1 MAEHRHRAD
10 DDEDDGLDDE
20 YDDEE
25 YAASDDALEDDD
37 DDEEEED
44 DDEDEDEEEGDE
56 EEEEEEEEEE
66 DDGSSGLS
74 DDDPALYL
82 DPYDEGSLPPHACR
96 YCGIHDPACV
106 AKCVETKKWLCNA
119 MCAGGGGSHLVN
131 HLVRSRSNQV
141 QLHPESPLGDTVLE
155 CYNCGGKNAF
165 VLGFVPA
172 SSSSVVVLLCRVCVE
187 TVPALKDMDWELGQW
202 HPLVQDRKFLPWL
215 IKVPSDKQLLRAR
228 DLTQAQINK
237 LEELW
242 KTEPDAR
249 FADLDRPDIV
259 EETELAPTLL
269 HYDDGYHYQNV
280 LAPLVKMEA
289 DYDRQIK
296 ESLSEESISVRWDKS
311 LTGKNIAT
319 FSFGGR
325 HSAEQNRIMIGDELR
340 LKLGE
345 GARYLYGKPWEGV
358 GYVKDIVDGEVEL
371 EMRQDGGGNNN
382 NANHNG
388 RHHHHNTNNN
398 NSTNG
403 GANTSVPDQINDDY
417 IVEYIWKSTSFD
429 RMQNALKTFAID
441 DTSVTGY
448 IYHKLLG
455 HPVEEQRIA
464 TARLPASEDD
474 YAVPGLPP
482 LNESQMEAVAAVLQ
496 RPLSLIQGPPGTG
509 KTVTSATLV
518 YHLTRQGMGQ
528 VLVTAPSNVA
538 VDQLTEKIAAT
549 GLRVVRLASKT
560 REATS
565 SSVDHLCLHVMTP
578 LAAGDE
584 FNKLQ
589 RLKDEIGELSER
601 DQKKYRAL
609 RTRTEREILQA
620 ADVICATCVSA
631 GDPRLKNFR
640 FRQVLI
646 DEATQAVEAEALI
659 PMTLGSK
666 QIVLVG
672 DHCQLGPVVMCK
684 AAAKAGLTQ
693 SLFERLVLIGIRPI
707 RLQVQYRMHPCL
719 SEFPSNMF
727 YEGSLQNGVT
737 EADRLLLN
745 LPQFKGKEDFP
756 WPVPSKPMFFY
767 SIAGMEEISASGTSY
782 LNRTE
787 ASYVEKIVTHLLRM
801 GVTPGQIGVITP
813 YDGQK
818 KYVSEYM
825 RRSGS
830 LASALYEAIEVASVD
845 AFQGREKDFILVSCV
860 RSSES
865 QGIGFLSDPRRLNVA
880 LTRARLGLILLGNPR
895 VLSKNP
901 LWAALLLHF
910 KECDALV
917 EGPLN
922 NLQPSY
928 MTFARPRRNPAG
940 DSRYAFTA
948 LARGAWDGRWEER
961 HPYGRGGAHHGSSSP
976 PFRGGGG
983 RRGRHGRRE
992 EQTDSRF
999 DPRYDTRPIPDYD
1012 GRGASGSSGGGLP
1025 IPNFAPLP
1033 SYAGGDDMSS
1043 VGGDGASVYGGS
1055 QYGGSHMGPHHH
1067 GGSHRGGGG
1076 SGGLYSDMYGPGGGT
1091 GDYFS
1096 HDVRSQ
1102 ADAMSLTGSIDS
1114 RRF

>member
-1 MAEHRHRAD
+1 MTRTTDINDEDGHPRRTKFVDDEDDASDISASDEEDGNATQEEEDDEEDDDASSTDDEGDD
-10 DDEDDGLDDE
+10 DDEDDDE
-20 YDDEE
+20 
-25 YAASDDALEDDD
+25 EDDD
-37 DDEEEED
+37 DSISSTSSATDE
-44 DDEDEDEEEGDE
+44 G
-56 EEEEEEEEEE
+56 
-66 DDGSSGLS
+66 
-74 DDDPALYL
+74 YI
-82 DPYDEGSLPPHACR
+82 DPYDEETLPPYACR
-96 YCGIHDPACV
+96 YCGIHDPASV
-106 AKCVETKKWLCNA
+106 ARCVETGKWLCNSTTQ
-119 MCAGGGGSHLVN
+119 GGGSHIVN

-155 CYNCGGKNAF
+155 CYNCAGKNAF

-215 IKVPSDKQLLRAR
+215 VKVPSDKLQLRAR
-228 DLTQAQINK
+228 DLTQTQINK

-249 FADLDRPDIV
+249 FCDLDRPDV
-259 EETELAPTLL
+259 VDETELQPTLL
-269 HYDDGYHYQNV
+269 QYEDGYHYQNV

-289 DYDRQIK
+289 DYDRQVK
-296 ESLSEESISVRWDKS
+296 ESLCEESISVRWEKS
-311 LTGKNIAT
+311 LAGKNIAT

-325 HSAEQNRIMIGDELR
+325 HAAESSRIMVGDELR

-345 GARYLYGKPWEGV
+345 GARYLHGKAWEGV
-358 GYVKDIVDGEVEL
+358 GYVKDLIDGEVEL
-371 EMRQDGGGNNN
+371 EMRQTGGG
-382 NANHNG
+382 
-388 RHHHHNTNNN
+388 
-398 NSTNG
+398 S
-403 GANTSVPDQINDDY
+403 GAVPDQITDDY
-417 IVEYIWKSTSFD
+417 IVEYIWKSTSYD
-429 RMQNALKTFAID
+429 RMQNSLKTFAID

-464 TARLPASEDD
+464 TARLPATDED

-496 RPLSLIQGPPGTG
+496 RPMSLIQGPPGTG

-560 REATS
+560 REATL

-584 FNKLQ
+584 FSKLQ
-589 RLKDEIGELSER
+589 RLKDEVGELSER
-601 DQKKYRAL
+601 DQKKYRTL
-609 RTRTEREILQA
+609 RSRTEREILQA
-620 ADVICATCVSA
+620 ADVICCTCVGA

-659 PMTLGSK
+659 PIALGAK

-707 RLQVQYRMHPCL
+707 RLQVQYRMHPAL

-727 YEGSLQNGVT
+727 YEGSLQNGIT
-737 EADRLLLN
+737 EADRQLLT
-745 LPQFKGKEDFP
+745 LPGFSGKEDFP
-756 WPVPSKPMFFY
+756 WPVPNKPMFFY
-767 SIAGMEEISASGTSY
+767 CITGMEEISASGTSY

-787 ASYVEKIVTHLLRM
+787 ASYVEKVVTHLLRM
-801 GVTPGQIGVITP
+801 GVTPAQIGVITP

-825 RRSGS
+825 RRSGC

-910 KECDALV
+910 KEYETLV

-948 LARGAWDGRWEER
+948 LARGGWDGRWEER
-961 HPYGRGGAHHGSSSP
+961 HHGRHHPHQSP
-976 PFRGGGG
+976 AFRGGGG
-983 RRGRHGRRE
+983 RRGRSRRE
-992 EQTDSRF
+992 AQTDSRF
-999 DPRYDTRPIPDYD
+999 DARYDQ
-1012 GRGASGSSGGGLP
+1012 SGVHAVPQYNNGGNAGGGGGGGVPL
-1025 IPNFAPLP
+1025 PNFAPLP
-1033 SYAGGDDMSS
+1033 SYAGAGDDMSS
-1043 VGGDGASVYGGS
+1043 VGGDASVYGGS
-1055 QYGGSHMGPHHH
+1055 QYGGLGGGGGGSQMSHHHH
-1067 GGSHRGGGG
+1067 GSGGRGGGG
-1076 SGGLYSDMYGPGGGT
+1076 YPDLYLGS
-1091 GDYFS
+1091 DYFS

-1102 ADAMSLTGSIDS
+1102 ADACSVAGSIDS